1 MTKHLCWEPDYEDE
15 DCALAI
21 DAHDAEYAAQM
32 ACERWEKR
40 GRWAGDPMPDGID
53 VRVRAEDG
61 SLHDVSVSVSY
72 SVDFYASK
80 TTPVK
85 AGREKGGDA

>member
-1 MTKHLCWEPDYEDE
+1 
-15 DCALAI
+15 
-21 DAHDAEYAAQM
+21 
-32 ACERWEKR
+32 
-40 GRWAGDPMPDGID
+40 MPDGID

-85 AGREKGGDA
+85 AAREKGGNA